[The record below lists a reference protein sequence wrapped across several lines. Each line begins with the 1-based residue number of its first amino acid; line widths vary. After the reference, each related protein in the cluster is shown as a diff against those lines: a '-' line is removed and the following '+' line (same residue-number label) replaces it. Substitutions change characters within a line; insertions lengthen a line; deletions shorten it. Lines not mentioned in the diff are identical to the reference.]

1 MSFFSITDPVEREK
15 VVKEYAELVK
25 YLHQKAEDQRSD
37 TIHSTLALEK
47 RYAPIVQSQKQMSD
61 QIVKELQKQKQRS
74 ETKYDDLVP
83 VKTESNNL
91 VPVKA
96 ESENLEPVKK
106 ESKERKLEET
116 DNFGHMAEEYRQ
128 RYSLRDPDIDT
139 QFGINFLSN
148 GQTMIGNT
156 PITIDGDDIII
167 AGNVYEGTEGLWTL
181 LTEKNK
187 EQLENR
193 YYKDDIQQ
201 YMGILKD
208 TAALHQNFD
217 PENNRPRSNQSYKWR
232 KILSV
237 IWKKIRE
244 DEGLSDDEYEDAETQ
259 SQ

>member
-1 MSFFSITDPVEREK
+1 ME
-15 VVKEYAELVK
+15 
-25 YLHQKAEDQRSD
+25 
-37 TIHSTLALEK
+37 
-47 RYAPIVQSQKQMSD
+47 
-61 QIVKELQKQKQRS
+61 
-74 ETKYDDLVP
+74 
-83 VKTESNNL
+83 ES
-91 VPVKA
+91 
-96 ESENLEPVKK
+96 
-106 ESKERKLEET
+106 
-116 DNFGHMAEEYRQ
+116 DNFGHLAEDYRR

-148 GQTMIGNT
+148 GKTVIGNT

-187 EQLENR
+187 EQLKNR
-193 YYKDDIQQ
+193 YYKDDVQQ

-208 TAALHQNFD
+208 TAVLHQNFD

>member
-15 VVKEYAELVK
+15 VVKEYAALVK
-25 YLHQKAEDQRSD
+25 DLQQKAEDQKSD
-37 TIHSTLALEK
+37 AVYSTLALEK

-61 QIVKELQKQKQRS
+61 QIVKELQKQRS

-83 VKTESNNL
+83 VKTESKNL
-91 VPVKA
+91 VPVKT
-96 ESENLEPVKK
+96 
-106 ESKERKLEET
+106 ESKKRKSEES
-116 DNFGHMAEEYRQ
+116 DNFGHLAEDYRQ

-167 AGNVYEGTEGLWTL
+167 ARNVYQGTEGLWTL

-193 YYKDDIQQ
+193 YDTNDIQQ
-201 YMGILKD
+201 YMEILKD

-237 IWKKIRE
+237 IWKKMRE
-244 DEGLSDDEYEDAETQ
+244 DEGLSDDEFEDAET
-259 SQ
+259 

>member
-15 VVKEYAELVK
+15 VVKEYAALVK
-25 YLHQKAEDQRSD
+25 DLQQKAEDQKSD
-37 TIHSTLALEK
+37 AVYSTLALEK

-61 QIVKELQKQKQRS
+61 QIVKELQKQRS

-83 VKTESNNL
+83 VKTESKDL
-91 VPVKA
+91 VPVKT
-96 ESENLEPVKK
+96 ESEDLVPVKT
-106 ESKERKLEET
+106 ESKKRKSEES
-116 DNFGHMAEEYRQ
+116 DNFGHLAEDYRQ

-167 AGNVYEGTEGLWTL
+167 ARNVYQGTEGLWTL

-193 YYKDDIQQ
+193 YDTNDIQQ
-201 YMGILKD
+201 YMEILKD

-237 IWKKIRE
+237 IWKKMRE
-244 DEGLSDDEYEDAETQ
+244 DEGLSDDEFEDAET
-259 SQ
+259 

>member
-148 GQTMIGNT
+148 GKTVIGNT

-193 YYKDDIQQ
+193 YDKNDIQQ
-201 YMGILKD
+201 YMEILKD

-232 KILSV
+232 KILSL